1 MRPANLDRRRSRLV
15 PTISLGRRRSR
26 AALRILSG
34 CAALVACLVLLA
46 FQGNGGPPA
55 TAGVPATTPAGRLA
69 IVRYNVGAAHSPRLL
84 RMLAGRGNDARES
97 ASARPAVATVGL
109 VEGIDVSSHQ
119 HRDGAAINWA
129 KVAAAG
135 YKFAFIKATE
145 GSYYVNP
152 YYASDA
158 AAARAAG
165 LIIAPYHFAVP
176 NDSSGTLQADLA
188 MNEAGDPQADGAT
201 LPMTLDA
208 EYDPYVK
215 SDHTNMCY
223 GLSPSA
229 MVAWISAFSAEVV
242 RRDGVPPVIYTTA
255 GWWNTCTD
263 SSTALAADPLW
274 IAEWGASPTLPA
286 GWTSWMYWQ
295 YTSTASVPGIVT
307 KTDVSYL
314 SGSVIDAATP
324 AGQSGAAGAAA
335 QLDVRTVGAAADTPV
350 SYTATGLPQGLTI
363 DPATGI
369 ITGTLPATAGSYP
382 VAVTASAAAAP
393 SQTVSF
399 TWNVH
404 APVSLVHRAAQRTTA
419 GGAVDLQVLAS
430 DGLPGCS
437 LTFTAAGLP
446 PGLSISP
453 CGRIAGFATRPGS
466 YQVTV
471 RAGDSATPD
480 LASTTIGWTVTP
492 AQFGATGR
500 VRLGVDGKCLAD
512 LDGKGTTTARI
523 WTCQKSGSQIWTLR
537 PGGTVRVNGRC
548 LAALTGSAGTPV
560 PAMRS
565 CTGRL
570 AQQWQQNQYGGLT
583 SPLSGMCLTDPGASH
598 VNGTA
603 ATLAGCDDGA
613 NQAWTMPPGTLAP
626 GSIHDC
632 LAGFAAGHG
641 AASRITLTRCAV
653 GHSQYWAFYPSGAIT
668 AVGQCLTVAQPAAV
682 GEAVTLASCT
692 KGARGN
698 MKAAQFWQ
706 PLPSASGSFIVNWA
720 SGLCLERATQA
731 AAGTPLTLGYCTSG
745 YPSLAWRTS

>member
-15 PTISLGRRRSR
+15 I
-26 AALRILSG
+26 LRILPS

-46 FQGNGGPPA
+46 FQGTSGPPA
-55 TAGVPATTPAGRLA
+55 AAGVPATTPAGRLP
-69 IVRYNVGAAHSPRLL
+69 IGRYNVAAAHSPRLL
-84 RMLAGRGNDARES
+84 RMLAGRSANAQRS
-97 ASARPAVATVGL
+97 ASARPAVATAGL
-109 VEGIDVSSHQ
+109 VKGIDVSSHQ
-119 HRDGAAINWA
+119 HTDGDAINWA

-152 YYASDA
+152 FYASDA

-165 LIIAPYHFAVP
+165 LVIAPYHFAVP

-188 MNEAGDPQADGAT
+188 MNMAGDPQAGGAT

-215 SDHTNMCY
+215 SDHTNTCY

-229 MVAWISAFSAEVV
+229 MVAWIQAFSAEVV
-242 RRDGVPPVIYTTA
+242 RRDGVPPLIYTTA

-263 SSTALAADPLW
+263 SSTALGADPLW

-295 YTSTASVPGIVT
+295 YTSSASVPGIVT

-324 AGQSGAAGAAA
+324 AGQSGTTGAAA
-335 QLDVRTVGAAADTPV
+335 QLDVRTVSAAADEPA
-350 SYTATGLPQGLTI
+350 SYAATGLPQGLTI

-369 ITGTLPATAGSYP
+369 ITGTLPATTGSFP
-382 VAVTASAAAAP
+382 VAVTASDAAAP

-404 APVSLVHRAAQRTTA
+404 GPVSLVRRASQRTTA
-419 GGAVDLQVLAS
+419 GSAVDLQLSAS

-437 LTFTAAGLP
+437 LTFTASGLP

-492 AQFGATGR
+492 AALGATGR

-512 LDGKGTTTARI
+512 LDSKGTTTARI
-523 WTCQKSGSQIWTLR
+523 WTCQNSGSQIWTLR
-537 PGGTVRVNGRC
+537 PDGTVRANGRC
-548 LAALTGSAGTPV
+548 LAALTGSAGTAV

-570 AQQWQQNQYGGLT
+570 AQQWQHNQYGGLT
-583 SPLSGMCLTDPGASH
+583 SPLSGTCLTDPGASH

-603 ATLAGCDDGA
+603 VTLAYCDDGA
-613 NQAWTMPPGTLAP
+613 DQGWTMPPGSLAP
-626 GSIHDC
+626 GSGHDC
-632 LAGFAAGHG
+632 LAGFAASHG
-641 AASRITLTRCAV
+641 AASRITLSRCAA
-653 GHSQYWAFYPSGAIT
+653 GASQDWAFYPSGAIT
-668 AVGQCLTVAQPAAV
+668 AAGQCLTAAQPAAP
-682 GEAVTLASCT
+682 GEAVTLTSCA
-692 KGARGN
+692 KGARGA

-706 PLPSASGSFIVNWA
+706 PLPSPSGTFIVNWA
-720 SGLCLERATQA
+720 SGLCLALATQA
-731 AAGTPLTLGYCTSG
+731 AVGTPLTLGYCAG
-745 YPSLAWRTS
+745 GFPRLAWRTN